1 MFAPAPHNRKVSA
14 QTGDG
19 PLQES
24 SPLALVCRLGNNKVG
39 IELRFVDEVFQTG
52 YVTPIPRA
60 PECFV
65 GLTNLRGRVIVLIDP
80 SQILFSSPPT
90 RALPGRTAVLVSWSN
105 IRAGLLVD
113 HIEDVTS
120 AKTGGFDPAP
130 ETSLMAG
137 TIETA
142 AGPMN
147 LVHVERLL
155 REAMT
160 RSTAVGAELTRQVAQ

>member
-1 MFAPAPHNRKVSA
+1 MTAKDLHKRRVYTSTGEGDPHDLS
-14 QTGDG
+14 
-19 PLQES
+19 L
-24 SPLALVCRLGNNKVG
+24 LALVCKLDNRKVG
-39 IELRFVDEVFQTG
+39 IELRFVDEVFQAG

-60 PECFV
+60 PECFA

-80 SQILFSSPPT
+80 AQILFSSSPT
-90 RALPGRTAVLVSWSN
+90 RALPGRTAVLVSWRN
-105 IRAGLLVD
+105 IRAGLLVG

-120 AKTGGFDPAP
+120 AGSRFEPAP

-142 AGPMN
+142 AGPVE

-155 REAMT
+155 REAMS